1 MCTLHRA
8 GCIAAA
14 LDVATD
20 VGVLAL
26 DEGLVVEVLLLLFT
40 GRTGIDGRLSMLVHR
55 PRRMNL
61 AWAKATGLLTAS
73 GSTLLLLL
81 VLLVLINH
89 SMVLSLLVVEAC
101 APASE
106 IRNLSLLMAHYRTR
120 VGH

>member
-8 GCIAAA
+8 GCIAAT

-20 VGVLAL
+20 VGILTLNV
-26 DEGLVVEVLLLLFT
+26 GLVVEVLLLLFT
-40 GRTGIDGRLSMLVHR
+40 GRTCIDGRLSMLVYR
-55 PRRMNL
+55 PLRLNL
-61 AWAKATGLLTAS
+61 AWAKATGLLLAP
-73 GSTLLLLL
+73 GIALLLLL

-101 APASE
+101 APTSE
-106 IRNLSLLMAHYRTR
+106 IRNLSLLVAHYRTR